1 MSCYKIDNQKAQK
14 TNKNAIKQLSQKA
27 LQEKLENKSTAPKH
41 KEHIRRELQLRTK

>member
-14 TNKNAIKQLSQKA
+14 TNKNTIKQLSKKE

-41 KEHIRRELQLRTK
+41 KERIRRELQLRTK